1 MLLLHLQWGIMPVYG
16 AANNETDFETEPN
29 RTGVTITKYN
39 GTTKDTIIPETI
51 GGKSVTSIG
60 ANRGAELG

>member
-1 MLLLHLQWGIMPVYG
+1 MPVYG

-29 RTGVTITKYN
+29 RTGVTITKYK